1 MTEILSRRRTLL
13 APGAVVL
20 GLALLT
26 SGCAGN
32 SANVAN
38 PDQYDTYDTNHDNNL
53 TQEEW
58 DRGTGAWIPM
68 ATAWSRTTNSTPR
81 LLAADASRCC

>member
-1 MTEILSRRRTLL
+1 MTEILTRRRTLL

-53 TQEEW
+53 SQEEW
-58 DRGTGAWIPM
+58 DQGYMMMDTNGDGIVTRDEFDAATGRGG
-68 ATAWSRTTNSTPR
+68 R
-81 LLAADASRCC
+81 